1 MFAFTCKRIVKIT
14 SDEFDGSLVWSYW
27 LSGKSIAILNRS
39 CVFRGMLFSTW
50 INNNFFIIYVEHV
63 SWLGTRLQISLIKTE
78 ANREQTSSI
87 SALISRTSCK
97 QVYANFCWHW
107 AHCDK
112 ELHDDPN
119 KSFAV
124 FYWLLIKSC
133 CLLNRLLAKSTFAL
147 KYLFP
152 SISAKFALMLG
163 NKYFSA
169 KVDLARSRLIWDAKQ
184 MFADFVL

>member
-14 SDEFDGSLVWSYW
+14 SDEFDGSLVWSYR
-27 LSGKSIAILNRS
+27 LLGKSIAILNRS
-39 CVFRGMLFSTW
+39 CVFRGILFSTW

-63 SWLGTRLQISLIKTE
+63 SWLRTRLQISLIKTE

-87 SALISRTSCK
+87 SALISRTCCK

-133 CLLNRLLAKSTFAL
+133 CLSNRLLAKSTFAL
-147 KYLFP
+147 KYLQSVSFLWRRL
-152 SISAKFALMLG
+152 SI
-163 NKYFSA
+163 
-169 KVDLARSRLIWDAKQ
+169 VC
-184 MFADFVL
+184 

>member
-14 SDEFDGSLVWSYW
+14 SDEFDGSLVWSYR
-27 LSGKSIAILNRS
+27 LLGKSIAILNRS
-39 CVFRGMLFSTW
+39 CVFRGILFSTW

-63 SWLGTRLQISLIKTE
+63 SWLRTRLQISLIKTE

-87 SALISRTSCK
+87 SALISRTCCK

-133 CLLNRLLAKSTFAL
+133 CLSNRLLAKSTFATKIFTICFFFVEETFNWVL
-147 KYLFP
+147 RNKIDQVSPMF
-152 SISAKFALMLG
+152 ISEHQCK
-163 NKYFSA
+163 
-169 KVDLARSRLIWDAKQ
+169 
-184 MFADFVL
+184 

>member
-1 MFAFTCKRIVKIT
+1 MKIT
-14 SDEFDGSLVWSYW
+14 CDEFDGSLVWSYW

-39 CVFRGMLFSTW
+39 CVSRLILFSTS
-50 INNNFFIIYVEHV
+50 INKNFFIIYVEHV
-63 SWLGTRLQISLIKTE
+63 SWLRTRLQISLIKTE

-97 QVYANFCWHW
+97 QLCANFCWHW

-119 KSFAV
+119 TCKSFAV

-133 CLLNRLLAKSTFAL
+133 CLSNRLLPKSTFAL
-147 KYLFP
+147 KYLQSVSFLWRRL
-152 SISAKFALMLG
+152 SI
-163 NKYFSA
+163 
-169 KVDLARSRLIWDAKQ
+169 VC
-184 MFADFVL
+184 